1 MVTSVQNSARSTTLR
16 ELIALVFAATIHEG
30 YTTGVLVSSYELSSF
45 MLLPT

>member
-1 MVTSVQNSARSTTLR
+1 MPEAQGLF
-16 ELIALVFAATIHEG
+16 EVFAAAIHVG